1 LLWRRSWNQEP
12 TPNTI
17 HWPSSD
23 HAGAN
28 APVSPV
34 PANLGSR
41 PAVAASKMRFR
52 LDPSGSKMAIEEF
65 WSFSDGLSARAAI
78 SGWTAENLSGSEP

>member
-1 LLWRRSWNQEP
+1 MPSRRTRITIALLWRRSWNQEP

-17 HWPSSD
+17 PWLSSD

-28 APVSPV
+28 APVSPA

-41 PAVAASKMRFR
+41 PAFAASKGAVTAKRAYV
-52 LDPSGSKMAIEEF
+52 LAAEE
-65 WSFSDGLSARAAI
+65 D
-78 SGWTAENLSGSEP
+78 